1 MTQQSPNKRIELCRR
16 RFRLLNSWRGI
27 FGTEHYSDT
36 EDRASYILDSPAL
49 EFHLESLTQRNQTHD
64 FELFARKLCE
74 RAICPNLR
82 PQTGP
87 EGGGDS
93 KVDSETY
100 PVADEIALTYIGE
113 PNGARERWAFA
124 FSAKAKWQEKV
135 RADVKGIAETGRPYD
150 RIICVT
156 SRSAKAKDR
165 ARIEDQLSKQYSIP
179 VTIHDRSWII
189 KEVIERRDRKD
200 RCLQL
205 PRHWTSWKSD
215 LPLRLGPTDYSRT
228 RQLMEIEN
236 ALANPG
242 SVSRHA

>member
-1 MTQQSPNKRIELCRR
+1 M
-16 RFRLLNSWRGI
+16 
-27 FGTEHYSDT
+27 
-36 EDRASYILDSPAL
+36 
-49 EFHLESLTQRNQTHD
+49 ESLTQRNQTHD
-64 FELFARKLCE
+64 FEPFARKLCE
-74 RAICPNLR
+74 RAICPNLG

-113 PNGARERWAFA
+113 PNGARERWVFA

-165 ARIEDQLSKQYSIP
+165 ARIEDQLSKQYGWRSTQESRELFHRSDVGFLRVGREMADVHALDNPLSKRANWSIDHG
-179 VTIHDRSWII
+179 VLLSQRG
-189 KEVIERRDRKD
+189 
-200 RCLQL
+200 C
-205 PRHWTSWKSD
+205 
-215 LPLRLGPTDYSRT
+215 
-228 RQLMEIEN
+228 
-236 ALANPG
+236 
-242 SVSRHA
+242 